1 MNTVLSVF
9 GLCSLFAW
17 SLVGLYLGLKHE
29 SHLKELESSAKKGN
43 LADYFSTWSVWKTHA
58 GAHGHALLQALICII
73 VALILPQ
80 MGFADMAI
88 IVLGVL
94 LIVGTVVASIAHW
107 FYFIPLMG
115 LGSVLF
121 LIGIL
126 MSIIGFIKGL

>member
-17 SLVGLYLGLKHE
+17 SLLGLYLGLKHE
-29 SHLKELESSAKKGN
+29 SHLKELESSAKKGT
-43 LADYFSTWSVWKTHA
+43 LADYFSIWSAWKTRAGTHSHA
-58 GAHGHALLQALICII
+58 MLQALVCVI
-73 VALILPQ
+73 VALIIPQ
-80 MGFADMAI
+80 MGFGDMAI
-88 IVLGVL
+88 NILGIL

-107 FYFIPLMG
+107 FYFIPLIG

-126 MSIIGFIKGL
+126 MSTIGFIRGL

>member
-9 GLCSLFAW
+9 GLCSLFVW
-17 SLVGLYLGLKHE
+17 SVVGLYLGLKHE
-29 SHLKELESSAKKGN
+29 PHLKELESSANKGK
-43 LADYFSTWSVWKTHA
+43 LADYFSIWSAWKTHA
-58 GAHGHALLQALICII
+58 SSHAHALLQALICII
-73 VALILPQ
+73 VALIIPQ

-88 IVLGVL
+88 TVLGVL

-126 MSIIGFIKGL
+126 MTIIGFIKGL